1 MFISFHP
8 SQFFLLTSKNP
19 EVIKTSVK
27 NFNIFAKIL
36 KLMKLKN
43 KPILLTHVGAIK
55 CYANMEEAC
64 DAFCENFKLMSK

>member
-1 MFISFHP
+1 
-8 SQFFLLTSKNP
+8 
-19 EVIKTSVK
+19 
-27 NFNIFAKIL
+27 
-36 KLMKLKN
+36 MKLKN